1 MLFSLK
7 YAMTP
12 AGYPGGE
19 INIRSWRCESE
30 IQEGDQPGRYLKVIS
45 MEIRMDTLTPKAVG
59 SGIILT
65 SAKAFTP
72 PGVEVK
78 QTNTNL

>member
-1 MLFSLK
+1 MEKLTYVVGDVSLK
-7 YAMTP
+7 F
-12 AGYPGGE
+12 
-19 INIRSWRCESE
+19 RR
-30 IQEGDQPGRYLKVIS
+30 DQPGRYLKVIS

-72 PGVEVK
+72 TGVEVK
-78 QTNTNL
+78 QTNINL